1 MEPEFASRF
10 STFVSPLFS
19 SLFLSFTPIFSLSS
33 FLFFPLF
40 LFSLFPPSSFPHDPS
55 LLLTPSLSLSLIP
68 QTFHL
73 SFLTSLLFLSLK
85 RHRLFQPLFL
95 SESLARLVRLY
106 IFRLRPARRS
116 LFWLCVYSVYYM
128 YYMYKYF
135 LPCLE
140 LCSPSLGNER
150 RNTLAT
156 FNRPALSSAYTYLA
170 NAIPS
175 LVPSSSSSSSSP
187 SPWTTFEPPFFL
199 SLFLTSHLYHRRKG
213 VVFSSVLLDPLD
225 ELPTVTTHE
234 FLAAFHSRNSC
245 ERFYKLRRYSK
256 LSRLL

>member
-1 MEPEFASRF
+1 MSR
-10 STFVSPLFS
+10 VVLSP
-19 SLFLSFTPIFSLSS
+19 P
-33 FLFFPLF
+33 
-40 LFSLFPPSSFPHDPS
+40 
-55 LLLTPSLSLSLIP
+55 
-68 QTFHL
+68 
-73 SFLTSLLFLSLK
+73 
-85 RHRLFQPLFL
+85 
-95 SESLARLVRLY
+95 
-106 IFRLRPARRS
+106 
-116 LFWLCVYSVYYM
+116 
-128 YYMYKYF
+128 
-135 LPCLE
+135 
-140 LCSPSLGNER
+140 LGNER

-199 SLFLTSHLYHRRKG
+199 PFLIPYLSSLPPTYISKG

-225 ELPTVTTHE
+225 ELPTVKTHE